1 MNQLYEPL
9 KQLFKDKLKEMEPLA
24 LYTTY
29 KIGGPADLF
38 YSANTSEELISIV
51 TQARILKIP
60 FFILGGGSNVLI
72 SDSGF
77 RGLVI
82 KNNTGTITIR
92 GMKGNMK
99 GVAKKST
106 VYLEA
111 DSGVPM
117 NKLVRFSLE
126 EGLSGLEMHL
136 GLPGSV
142 GGAVYM
148 NSKWMKPVGF
158 VGDVIH
164 QATVLTENNQL
175 KQVEKEYFHFSYG
188 SSILQK
194 NSDVLIRV
202 VFALV
207 EEDKDIL
214 WARANDSVEHRKAT
228 QPQGVRTAG
237 CVFKNITAAD
247 ALNFGTPDHATSAG
261 YLLDKAGCK
270 GLSVGG
276 AEVSKQHANFI
287 TTHKE
292 AKASDVIE
300 LIHIM
305 KQNVKHTFGVTLKE
319 EILLV
324 GEFS

>member
-1 MNQLYEPL
+1 MNSAYEEL
-9 KQLFKDKLKEMEPLA
+9 KKQFEGRVKEQELLA
-24 LYTTY
+24 PYSTY

-38 YSANTSEELISIV
+38 YSANTSHELISIV

-60 FFILGGGSNVLI
+60 FFIIGGGSNVLI
-72 SDSGF
+72 GDLGF

-82 KNNTGTITIR
+82 KNNTGAITIR
-92 GMKGNMK
+92 GMKGKMK

-164 QATVLTENNQL
+164 QATVLTGANQL
-175 KQVEKEYFHFSYG
+175 KQVEKDYFHFSYG

-194 NSDVLIRV
+194 NNDTLISV

-207 EEDKDIL
+207 EEDKDVL
-214 WARANDSVEHRKAT
+214 WTRANDSVEHRKRT

-237 CVFKNITAAD
+237 CVFKNISASE
-247 ALNFGTPDHATSAG
+247 ALSLGTPDHATSAG
-261 YLLDKAGCK
+261 FLLDKSGCK
-270 GLSVGG
+270 GVSVGQ
-276 AEVSKQHANFI
+276 AEVSDSHANFI
-287 TTHKE
+287 ITKKGAT
-292 AKASDVIE
+292 ASDVIE
-300 LIHIM
+300 LINIM
-305 KQNVKHTFGVTLKE
+305 KRNVKNTFGVSLKE
-319 EILLV
+319 EILRV
-324 GEFS
+324 GEF